1 MGMCLG
7 NKAHPL
13 FVFFKKNTQKCIVS
27 NFFYTFA
34 AGIEYIT
41 YS

>member
-13 FVFFKKNTQKCIVS
+13 FVFFKKIPKNVLFPI
-27 NFFYTFA
+27 FLYTFA

>member
-13 FVFFKKNTQKCIVS
+13 FVFCKKNTQKCIVS
-27 NFFYTFA
+27 NFLYTFA
-34 AGIEYIT
+34 AEIEYIT